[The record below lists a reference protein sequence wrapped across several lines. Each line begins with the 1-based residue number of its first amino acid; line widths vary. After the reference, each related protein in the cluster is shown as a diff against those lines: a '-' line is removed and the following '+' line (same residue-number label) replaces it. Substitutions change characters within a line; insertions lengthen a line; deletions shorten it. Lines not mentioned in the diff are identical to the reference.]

1 MSSADEE
8 TNSDV
13 EFESTESEYLDSSD
27 DEENSENE
35 KDLSSET
42 QITTSF

>member
-1 MSSADEE
+1 MSFTDEE

-27 DEENSENE
+27 DEENSENV
-35 KDLSSET
+35 SSET

>member
-8 TNSDV
+8 TNSDA

-27 DEENSENE
+27 DEENYENE

>member
-13 EFESTESEYLDSSD
+13 EFESTESEYLDSGD
-27 DEENSENE
+27 DEENSENV
-35 KDLSSET
+35 SSET